1 MVVKILMIV
10 MAAGAVVGGLDHI
23 FGNKLGL
30 GEKFKEGF
38 QLLGPL
44 AMAQAG
50 IICLSVPFA
59 QLLGPVIKTVYPALG
74 QDPAM
79 FGSILAI
86 DMGGYQMSMELALDA
101 EIGRFA
107 GIVAAS
113 MLGCTVVYTIPVGM
127 GFLTGDKRDAFSKG
141 VLLGFVALPAALF
154 AGALFSGISAV
165 YALVLCLPVIILSA
179 ALAAL
184 LHFFPSAAFRF
195 FRGLAWFIRAVS
207 TLGIIIGAV
216 SYMTGWEII
225 PGLVPLTE
233 AMEIVCAVAIVLLG
247 SLPVAE
253 LLNRLLKKPLASL
266 SGRLDISEP
275 SLVNILV
282 CIIAV
287 TPALAAL
294 KNMEKREITVNA
306 AFSVCAASLIGAHLG
321 FTLAMEP
328 GLAIASLGAKLLGGV
343 LGVALALMFCRTRN
357 KKSTEEGRTE
367 DDKL

>member
-1 MVVKILMIV
+1 MVVKILMII

-59 QLLGPVIKTVYPALG
+59 QFLGPVIKTVYPALG

-86 DMGGYQMSMELALDA
+86 DMGGYQMSMELAVDA

-127 GFLTGDKRDAFSKG
+127 GFLAADKRDAFSKG
-141 VLLGFVALPAALF
+141 ILLGLIALPAALF
-154 AGALFSGISAV
+154 AGALFSGISAL
-165 YALVLCLPVIILSA
+165 YALVLCLPVIVLSVIMA
-179 ALAAL
+179 VL
-184 LHFFPSAAFRF
+184 LHFFQAAAFRF
-195 FRGLAWFIRAVS
+195 FKGLAWFVRAVS

-233 AMEIVCAVAIVLLG
+233 ALEIVCAVAIVLLG
-247 SLPVAE
+247 SLPIAE

-266 SGRLDISEP
+266 SGRLGMSEA

-282 CIIAV
+282 CVIAV

-294 KNMEKREITVNA
+294 KDMEKREITVNA

-328 GLAIASLGAKLLGGV
+328 ELAMASLGAKFLGGI
-343 LGVALALMFCRTRN
+343 LGVGTALAFCRVRRKNDPEEGN
-357 KKSTEEGRTE
+357 KKN
-367 DDKL
+367 DQL